1 MSLIGVDVG
10 NKTAK
15 VSRFANYLRTLLP
28 SSDVSIMEMAAKAIG
43 ILALSSGTYA
53 AEHVDYEVKRSID
66 WLIGER
72 NEGKRHAA
80 VSFYD

>member
-15 VSRFANYLRTLLP
+15 VSRFANYLRNLLP
-28 SSDVSIMEMAAKAIG
+28 SSDVSIMEMAAKAVG

-53 AEHVDYEVKRSID
+53 AEHVDYEVKRSIE
-66 WLIGER
+66 WLTGER
-72 NEGKRHAA
+72 NEAKRHAA
-80 VSFYD
+80 VSALH